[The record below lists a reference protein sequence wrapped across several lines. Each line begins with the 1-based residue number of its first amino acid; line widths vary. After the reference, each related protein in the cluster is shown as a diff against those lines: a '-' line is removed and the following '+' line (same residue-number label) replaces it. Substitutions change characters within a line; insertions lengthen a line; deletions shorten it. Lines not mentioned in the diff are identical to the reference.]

1 MSTVAIRNNGFTS
14 ASPVTL
20 KEKQSASNIVV
31 AVLAAM
37 LCFVLIVSVGM
48 AVNTGMAFATAN
60 TATANTAT
68 ANTNAEQATT
78 TINTAIEGLSNQ
90 VYKVL
95 KNAIMPVAGLGL
107 AVAGFKLVFGGQ
119 RGMDSAWK
127 IALIC
132 IAAIAV
138 VFLAPLL
145 IKAFGGWFVDSSSDM
160 SSVNDLLG

>member
-48 AVNTGMAFATAN
+48 AVNTGMAF
-60 TATANTAT
+60 AT